1 MEISGKALTFR
12 GHAYRSLDPKGRLVL
27 PVEFRDVIL
36 ATGQHGKAILTNFD
50 GCVVGYSLPEWE
62 RIEDSFQRIN
72 MLNRQLR
79 DFQRFFISGAMEV
92 ELDKQ
97 GRILIP
103 PHLRA
108 YAGFSRDVALAGV
121 GRKFEIWDMER
132 FEEQRRKME
141 EGFDAVMD
149 ALAQTDCDLRI

>member
-1 MEISGKALTFR
+1 MSGKTMAFR
-12 GHAYRSLDPKGRLVL
+12 GHAYRSLDPKGRLML
-27 PVEFRDVIL
+27 PGEFRDVIL
-36 ATGQHGKAILTNFD
+36 SSGGQARVVLTNFD

-62 RIEDSFQRIN
+62 RIEESFHGIN

-79 DFQRFFISGAMEV
+79 DFQRFFISGALEV

-103 PHLRA
+103 PHLRT
-108 YAGFSRDVALAGV
+108 YAGLSREVALAGV
-121 GRKFEIWDMER
+121 GRKFEIWDLER

-141 EGFDAVMD
+141 ESFDLVMD
-149 ALAQTDCDLRI
+149 ALSETDCDLRL